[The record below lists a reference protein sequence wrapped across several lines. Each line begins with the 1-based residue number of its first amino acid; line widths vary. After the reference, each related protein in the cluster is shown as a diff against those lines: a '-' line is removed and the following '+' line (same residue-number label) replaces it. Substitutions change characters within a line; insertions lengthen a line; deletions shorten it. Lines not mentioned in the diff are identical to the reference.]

1 MRARDVR
8 SAGPHYKLPAEKVK
22 AVGRAKVLV
31 IPSSGRAGVPGFDE
45 FVIPVTIMFVGQR
58 GVADHGVVNMLGGLP
73 ALAHRLS
80 LVLNQRD
87 L

>member
-1 MRARDVR
+1 MHSPILRDSG

-22 AVGRAKVLV
+22 AVGV
-31 IPSSGRAGVPGFDE
+31 FDE
-45 FVIPVTIMFVGQR
+45 FVILITIYPAGQR
-58 GVADHGVVNMLGGLP
+58 GVAGHGVVNKLGGSP

-80 LVLNQRD
+80 TVLNQRD